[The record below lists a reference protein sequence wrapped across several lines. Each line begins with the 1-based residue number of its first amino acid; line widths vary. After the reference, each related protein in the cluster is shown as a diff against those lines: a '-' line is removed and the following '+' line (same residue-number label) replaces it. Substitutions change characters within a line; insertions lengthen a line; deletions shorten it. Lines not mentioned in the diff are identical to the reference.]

1 MILHMIIQ
9 ENRKG
14 GKIMRKLLDRAKYV
28 VSGEEGA
35 SNVEIIV
42 WISVV
47 LVIATVLFLFRDS
60 INDFIMKAIKKIDS
74 FEVDTNKYN
83 RP

>member
-1 MILHMIIQ
+1 MI
-9 ENRKG
+9 KG
-14 GKIMRKLLDRAKYV
+14 LFNRAKYV

-60 INDFIMKAIKKIDS
+60 INEFIMKAVDKVDS
-74 FEVDTNKYN
+74 FEVDTDKYSRN
-83 RP
+83 